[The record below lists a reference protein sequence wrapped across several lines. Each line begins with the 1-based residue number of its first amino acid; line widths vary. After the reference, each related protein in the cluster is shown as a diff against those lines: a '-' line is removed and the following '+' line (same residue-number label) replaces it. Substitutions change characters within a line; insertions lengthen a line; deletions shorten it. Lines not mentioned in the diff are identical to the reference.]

1 MSDTMVYAFPEDGW
15 CMFKEPVMNDTKNKF
30 HSAQCEQAVCACL
43 ASDVE
48 EMEMDEG
55 RVLTHHFSGGER

>member
-1 MSDTMVYAFPEDGW
+1 
-15 CMFKEPVMNDTKNKF
+15 MFKEPVMNDTKNKF